1 MRNLLRSYLQRIFGK
16 DLSYIFVFFLA
27 SCMWANKPAP
37 KPENALKHQQKR
49 VPIQNAEIVK
59 RMEFEKAQEAGI
71 LDLRKNPINGQ
82 EVGFQRPVAPSGE
95 NTIPQKPTYQNPT
108 SGRPSSSNSSAGNS
122 ANNGQQKQQYFQEE
136 IVNKP
141 EYPTLKQPATS
152 EQTTQARM
160 PAQIA
165 SDQTSTEVKKAEIL
179 EISGNQ
185 SRQKAKNRSDELIPP
200 PSRDYGKFVIS
211 TSPSYMGA
219 KLEEVKRALSRFGS
233 VKEVREGDMF
243 SLKVWPSIPLQT
255 EEEARNL
262 VDQIIQTSF
271 FDVYIEKL

>member
-1 MRNLLRSYLQRIFGK
+1 MRNLLKSYLQRIFGK

-27 SCMWANKPAP
+27 SCMWASKPAP

-82 EVGFQRPVAPSGE
+82 EISFQRPTSSSSE
-95 NTIPQKPTYQNPT
+95 NPISQKPIYENPI
-108 SGRPSSSNSSAGNS
+108 SERPSSGNSSAGNL
-122 ANNGQQKQQYFQEE
+122 ANNEQQRQQYFQEE

-141 EYPTLKQPATS
+141 DYPTIKQPATS
-152 EQTTQARM
+152 EQATQARI
-160 PAQIA
+160 PAQPSGEA
-165 SDQTSTEVKKAEIL
+165 KKPEIL

-185 SRQKAKNRSDELIPP
+185 SRQKAKNRNDELIPP

-219 KLEEVKRALSRFGS
+219 KLEEVKQVLSKFGS
-233 VKEVREGDMF
+233 VKEVRDGDMF
-243 SLKVWPSIPLQT
+243 SLKVSPAIPLQT

-262 VDQIIQTSF
+262 VDKIIQASF